1 MLRCIREQRGDGV
14 KLHSGVLALPGGGW
28 LHHDKQAADSQMCQ
42 SNFFCESLPGGNTS
56 AAVRSRE
63 QKRSQ
68 PANLIGESF
77 AKLVPDF
84 NKLLLEISPPV
95 LLLVVDALDVQP
107 LPRCC

>member
-1 MLRCIREQRGDGV
+1 M
-14 KLHSGVLALPGGGW
+14 
-28 LHHDKQAADSQMCQ
+28 
-42 SNFFCESLPGGNTS
+42 
-56 AAVRSRE
+56 RSRE